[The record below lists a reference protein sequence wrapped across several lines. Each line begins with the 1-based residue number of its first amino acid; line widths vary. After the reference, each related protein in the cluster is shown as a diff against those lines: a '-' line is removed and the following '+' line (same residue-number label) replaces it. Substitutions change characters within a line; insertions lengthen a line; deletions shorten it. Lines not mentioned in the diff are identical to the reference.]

1 MATPQVP
8 ISSFTYVAKGLRLLL
23 DKRIRPFVVI
33 PIAINAILFIGL
45 NIYVF
50 SHLGEWNQWLV
61 DTYLPDWDWLRALVG
76 WLVAILA
83 TLGILVGS
91 AYTFNF
97 VAGLI
102 AAPFNGLLAEKA
114 EELLSGRKPPPEKI
128 SSMVW
133 RTLGREL
140 RKLGYF
146 IPRALGVLLGC
157 FLLGFVPVIGLI
169 APFLAFA
176 WAAWSLCIQYSD
188 YCFDNHQIDFNES
201 LSKLRKTRPQSYGF
215 GATIAGA
222 SMIPIINWFVM
233 PAAVI
238 GGVVY
243 WVERHQDAHFEANS
257 SNSDQLS

>member
-1 MATPQVP
+1 MNAKNPS
-8 ISSFTYVAKGLRLLL
+8 ISSLTYVAKGLRLLL
-23 DKRIRPFVVI
+23 DKRIRPFVII
-33 PIAINAILFIGL
+33 PILINAVLFIAL

-50 SHLGEWNQWLV
+50 SNLDVWNQWLV
-61 DTYLPDWDWLRALVG
+61 DTYLPDWDWLIALVG
-76 WLVAILA
+76 WLFTILA
-83 TLGILVGS
+83 TVGILVGS

-114 EELLSGRKPPPEKI
+114 EELLSGRKPPPEKLAAMI
-128 SSMVW
+128 W
-133 RTLGREL
+133 RTISREL

-157 FLLGFVPVIGLI
+157 FLLGFIPIIGLA

-188 YCFDNHQIDFNES
+188 YCFDNHQLSFNHS
-201 LSKLRKTRPQSYGF
+201 LICLRKTRPQSYGF

-243 WVERHQDAHFEANS
+243 WVERHQAEHINS
-257 SNSDQLS
+257 EV